1 MLPGRPMKL
10 ARKAAFSL
18 MELLVVIATI
28 VLLTSLLLPALTQV
42 KGRAKQIKCL
52 QQLREVGIAFHM
64 FAHDHNS
71 QFPMAVPTAAGGTL
85 EFAQNG
91 RRIGGDFYFGFR
103 HFQALSNELGSP
115 KVLVCPADNRTAA
128 ASFSLLSNEHLS
140 YFVGITASYDQPG
153 SVLAG
158 DRNVRVTGRGSE
170 TTIYPGHTAPLLWT
184 ADLHQFRGNLLF
196 ADAHV
201 EERHG
206 ATTRV
211 ASAELLLP
219 TTNRAQ
225 ARFPKPTG
233 PGSAFVLAP
242 ASPSTVSSAPKPDAR
257 LAAARVRPEPQLG
270 SPPDIHPPPVRSNT
284 ILTDSPS
291 SSAALMPPAPATG
304 SESRSV
310 REPRT
315 SHRLFGYLLIWLL
328 LLLLL
333 LVICAVAMRSW
344 ANARNNTPG
353 WHNLGKRRARFT
365 ARPRPGELGP
375 DDNHGVRR

>member
-1 MLPGRPMKL
+1 MKL
-10 ARKAAFSL
+10 APKTAFSL
-18 MELLVVIATI
+18 LELLVVIATI
-28 VLLTSLLLPALTQV
+28 ALLASLLLPALIQV
-42 KGRAKQIKCL
+42 KGRAQQIKCVH
-52 QQLREVGIAFHM
+52 QLREVGIAFHM

-115 KVLVCPADNRTAA
+115 KVLVCPADNRSAA
-128 ASFSLLSNEHLS
+128 QSFSLLSNEHLS
-140 YFVGITASYDQPG
+140 YFVGINASYDQPG

-170 TTIYPGHTAPLLWT
+170 TILYPGNTAPLLWT

-201 EERHG
+201 EERRG
-206 ATTRV
+206 ATTRM

-225 ARFPKPTG
+225 ARFPKPTASS
-233 PGSAFVLAP
+233 SAFVLAQT
-242 ASPSTVSSAPKPDAR
+242 SPSTAPTSDAR
-257 LAAARVRPEPQLG
+257 LPATRFRPEPQLG
-270 SPPDIHPPPVRSNT
+270 STPDIHSPPVRSNT
-284 ILTDSPS
+284 VLTDTPASNGARVP
-291 SSAALMPPAPATG
+291 AARATG
-304 SESRSV
+304 SEPGSV
-310 REPRT
+310 RGPRP
-315 SHRLFGYLLIWLL
+315 SHRFTLYPLLWLL

-333 LVICAVAMRSW
+333 LVISAFAIRSW
-344 ANARNNTPG
+344 AHARNKVPG
-353 WHNLGKRRARFT
+353 WRSLRERRAQWM
-365 ARPRPGELGP
+365 ARTRRPWS
-375 DDNHGVRR
+375 R